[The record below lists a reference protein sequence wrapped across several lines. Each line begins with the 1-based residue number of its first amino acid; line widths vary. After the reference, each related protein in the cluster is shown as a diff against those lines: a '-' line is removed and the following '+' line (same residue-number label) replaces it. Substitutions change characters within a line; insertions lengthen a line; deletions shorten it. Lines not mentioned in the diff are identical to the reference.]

1 MQGLDKLFV
10 SILGRPLLLYCMEAF
25 QCCPLVDRI
34 VIATAPDSVARVR
47 SLASEYGMSKV
58 VAVVTGGNRR
68 QDSVA
73 NALDALGQVEIVLV
87 HDGARPFVDDAMV
100 RRAVDA
106 GMECGAATA
115 AVPVKDTI
123 KIASADMT
131 VSSTPPRDT
140 LWAAQTPQSFDVQLL
155 REAHRTIS
163 DNVTDD
169 AAMVEML
176 GRPVRLFLG
185 SHDNIKVTTPEDIA
199 VADAIAR
206 ARFET
211 SPP

>member
-34 VIATAPDSVARVR
+34 VIATAPASVARVR

-106 GMECGAATA
+106 GKECGAATA

-140 LWAAQTPQSFDVQLL
+140 LWAAQTPQSFDVHLL